1 LERALTLVMTQL
13 DRLCAHADGEKVV
26 SRLLE
31 QFGTVTHLSVWSDP
45 RHVH

>member
-1 LERALTLVMTQL
+1 MTQL
-13 DRLCAHADGEKVV
+13 DQLCAHADGEKVV

-31 QFGTVTHLSVWSDP
+31 QFGTVTQLYAWSDP